1 MVMFKVNF
9 VFEIEKTAQFS
20 AFERYSIL
28 ALFGSNL
35 LTHLFI
41 DFIILQPLSP

>member
-9 VFEIEKTAQFS
+9 VFDIETTAQFS
-20 AFERYSIL
+20 TFERYF
-28 ALFGSNL
+28 ASNL

-41 DFIILQPLSP
+41 DFSILQRLSP